1 LKKIARN
8 RLCRKLTP
16 SYVPAEYSRKQQ
28 AIQDARKAERDAKQ
42 AEKESRRQAMVDLME
57 RTYLTFL
64 KESDEKLTADV
75 AAADEKAAAEA
86 ARKLQKKKDDWA
98 ATDK

>member
-1 LKKIARN
+1 
-8 RLCRKLTP
+8 
-16 SYVPAEYSRKQQ
+16 
-28 AIQDARKAERDAKQ
+28 
-42 AEKESRRQAMVDLME
+42 MVDLME

-75 AAADEKAAAEA
+75 ATADEKAAAEA